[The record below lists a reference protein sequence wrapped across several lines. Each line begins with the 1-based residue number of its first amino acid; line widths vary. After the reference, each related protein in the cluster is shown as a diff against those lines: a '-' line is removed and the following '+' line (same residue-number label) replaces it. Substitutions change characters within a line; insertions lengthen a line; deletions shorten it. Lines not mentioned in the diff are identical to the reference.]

1 MLSKIFQKELSLKEA
16 INLFFD
22 AWKTIAIFG
31 LLGFL
36 SSITYLLATPKQY
49 EVTAQ
54 IQMAQINGNNN
65 NNNNLNN
72 NPLGVNVEDPN
83 LLLARMRIPSSYSDL
98 EIKACGL
105 GQSKAPAENLAS
117 LANFSVVKGVSGIVE
132 LKIRMNSK
140 DQAIACAQGLFENIR
155 RSQNQ
160 IMRPYIDEARNL
172 LIKYQARLEGARE
185 IIVRADKSDS
195 AVTAA
200 YLASRDEVRIVTDE
214 IFRLNTY
221 IAVGEARQTRLISP
235 IYASNEPVLPRK
247 KITLIAGLFL
257 GLLLGFLFI
266 TGKKALTS
274 F

>member
-105 GQSKAPAENLAS
+105 GQSKAPAENLTS
-117 LANFSVVKGVSGIVE
+117 LANFSVVRGVSGIVE

-140 DQAIACAQGLFENIR
+140 DQAIACAQALFENIR

-172 LIKYQARLEGARE
+172 LIKYQARLDGARE

-195 AVTAA
+195 AVSAA
-200 YLASRDEVRIVTDE
+200 YLASRDEVRIITDE

-235 IYASNEPVLPRK
+235 IYASNEPVLPKK